1 MKKTGLKLNTQE
13 TKIIASSP
21 ITLGQIEGEKVS
33 AVTDFIFL
41 GSKTTSDRNYSH
53 EIQRHLLFGKKA
65 MIKPDS
71 ILKSK
76 DITLLTKICIV
87 KAMVF
92 PIVVYRFES

>member
-13 TKIIASSP
+13 TKIMASSP
-21 ITLGQIEGEKVS
+21 ITLGQIEGGKVS
-33 AVTDFIFL
+33 PVTDFIFL
-41 GSKTTSDRNYSH
+41 GSKTTSDSNYSH

-92 PIVVYRFES
+92 PIVMYRFKS